1 MAKSIGET
9 PTSYRKNAADFLN
22 NINKHL
28 SKKDKEFKKKYDSV
42 RKDHSKIF

>member
-9 PTSYRKNAADFLN
+9 PTLYGKNAADFLN
-22 NINKHL
+22 NMNKPL

-42 RKDHSKIF
+42 RKVSF